1 MGGNSRRFVLYSV
14 RELDEEGGGERFGSD
29 IRGGDWDDRLE
40 VQDLSLLGGKFASSF
55 GKLENSDVIET
66 ISPIILNKWDARPW
80 NSETKIEALLNAGG
94 SRILFR
100 SLSADQMEAFYFF
113 YKSALKE
120 GKYI

>member
-14 RELDEEGGGERFGSD
+14 RELDEEGERERFGSD

-40 VQDLSLLGGKFASSF
+40 VQDLSLLGRKFASSF
-55 GKLENSDVIET
+55 GKLENSAVIET
-66 ISPIILNKWDARPW
+66 ISQIILNKWDARPW
-80 NSETKIEALLNAGG
+80 NSETKIDALLNAGG

-100 SLSADQMEAFYFF
+100 SLSADQMEAFYYF